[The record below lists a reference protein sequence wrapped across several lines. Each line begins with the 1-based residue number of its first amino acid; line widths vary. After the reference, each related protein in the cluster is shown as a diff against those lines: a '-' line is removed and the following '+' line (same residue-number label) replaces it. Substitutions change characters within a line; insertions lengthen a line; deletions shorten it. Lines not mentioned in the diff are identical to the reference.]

1 MTAPESKIASIALAQ
16 SGAER
21 KGLEVTLMTGQ
32 IDLWPIALPQPG
44 DDSFANRMMV
54 CERGLSND
62 ERIRAKRYEP
72 RRRAEFVITRGTM
85 REILR
90 RYTEQQTSRLVFQ
103 VGPFGKP
110 SLANSTIR
118 FNLTHTAG
126 LAMLAVS
133 RHHEIGIDIE
143 RNRSSENALEIAEC
157 FFSANDVASLRR
169 LPRENGDPS
178 LFSCDGRQG
187 KPCSRLAAKRS
198 TNWDGLVSCSL
209 MRAQKFVKRAFLSDN
224 RCGGSGQL
232 DRLLKLS
239 ARSLSTLPDYA
250 SSSNSSGKRSR
261 SDWAGL

>member
-1 MTAPESKIASIALAQ
+1 MTAPAAKLRLSLSRR
-16 SGAER
+16 GAER
-21 KGLEVTLMTGQ
+21 KGREVTLMTGQ

-44 DDSFANRMMV
+44 DDSFGNRMMV
-54 CERGLSND
+54 CERRLSND
-62 ERIRAKRYEP
+62 ERIRARRYEP

-90 RYTEQQTSRLVFQ
+90 RYAEQQTSRLVFQ

-143 RNRSSENALEIAEC
+143 RNRSIENALEIAER

-169 LPRENGDPS
+169 LPR
-178 LFSCDGRQG
+178 QW
-187 KPCSRLAAKRS
+187 RS
-198 TNWDGLVSCSL
+198 EP
-209 MRAQKFVKRAFLSDN
+209 FLL
-224 RCGGSGQL
+224 RWTA
-232 DRLLKLS
+232 REALLK
-239 ARSLSTLPDYA
+239 ARGETLDELGRISQLQFNEGPEIREACVSLGQSKWWIRTIRPAFEIVGSIAVDA
-250 SSSNSSGKRSR
+250 P
-261 SDWAGL
+261 GLRVVQRRLGEAL

>member
-1 MTAPESKIASIALAQ
+1 
-16 SGAER
+16 
-21 KGLEVTLMTGQ
+21 
-32 IDLWPIALPQPG
+32 
-44 DDSFANRMMV
+44 MV
-54 CERGLSND
+54 CERRLSND

-72 RRRAEFVITRGTM
+72 RRRAEFVITRETM

-90 RYTEQQTSRLVFQ
+90 RHAEQQTSQLVFQ
-103 VGPFGKP
+103 VGPFWKP

-143 RNRSSENALEIAEC
+143 RNRSIENALEIAEC

-169 LPRENGDPS
+169 LPREW
-178 LFSCDGRQG
+178 
-187 KPCSRLAAKRS
+187 RS
-198 TNWDGLVSCSL
+198 EPFLLRWTAREALLKALDEALDELDGLVRCSL

-224 RCGGSGQL
+224 RSGGSGQL

-250 SSSNSSGKRSR
+250 SCSNGSGKLSR
-261 SDWAGL
+261 SEWAGL

>member
-90 RYTEQQTSRLVFQ
+90 RYAEQQTSRLVFQ

-110 SLANSTIR
+110 SLANSAIR

-133 RHHEIGIDIE
+133 RHREIGIDIWG
-143 RNRSSENALEIAEC
+143 RQMAWQAGRLGRGRFDAGSKYPGLG
-157 FFSANDVASLRR
+157 LRR
-169 LPRENGDPS
+169 LLLQRRFQGLRRRAGLWNQPAYSRNQESESSSPREKVP
-178 LFSCDGRQG
+178 G
-187 KPCSRLAAKRS
+187 K
-198 TNWDGLVSCSL
+198 
-209 MRAQKFVKRAFLSDN
+209 
-224 RCGGSGQL
+224 
-232 DRLLKLS
+232 S
-239 ARSLSTLPDYA
+239 APEKHA
-250 SSSNSSGKRSR
+250 S
-261 SDWAGL
+261 